1 MLKSVLVTLVLVASV
16 SSFAKG
22 DRAAKDAEIKKACA
36 AELAASGCGDKELGK
51 GLLKCL
57 HAYKK
62 EHKDMVISDSCKN
75 ERKELREMRQS
86 RRAEKGEAKASEVK
100 K

>member
-1 MLKSVLVTLVLVASV
+1 MLKSVMVTLVLVASV

-22 DRAAKDAEIKKACA
+22 EQRAAKDAEIKKACA
-36 AELAASGCGDKELGK
+36 AEIAASGCGDKDLGK

-62 EHKDMVISDSCKN
+62 EHKDMVISESCKN
-75 ERKELREMRQS
+75 GRKELREARQ
-86 RRAEKGEAKASEVK
+86 AKKFESKPAEVK
-100 K
+100 

>member
-1 MLKSVLVTLVLVASV
+1 MLKSVFVTLLLVASA

-22 DRAAKDAEIKKACA
+22 DRAAKDAEFKKACA
-36 AELAASGCGDKELGK
+36 AEIAASGCGDKDLGK

-62 EHKDMVISDSCKN
+62 EHKDMEFSESCKS
-75 ERKELREMRQS
+75 ERKELREERQ
-86 RRAEKGEAKASEVK
+86 AKKAEAKPTELK

>member
-1 MLKSVLVTLVLVASV
+1 MLKSVLVSLVLVASV

-22 DRAAKDAEIKKACA
+22 DHAAKDAEIKSACS
-36 AELAASGCGDKELGK
+36 AEIAASGCGDKDLGK

-62 EHKDMVISDSCKN
+62 EHKDMVVSESCKSL
-75 ERKELREMRQS
+75 RKELRDKRQS
-86 RRAEKGEAKASEVK
+86 KKEAKAESKAGESK
-100 K
+100 E

>member
-1 MLKSVLVTLVLVASV
+1 MMVALVLVASV
-16 SSFAKG
+16 SSFAKE
-22 DRAAKDAEIKKACA
+22 DRSAKDAELKSACS
-36 AELAASGCGDKELGK
+36 AEIAASGCGGKDLGK

-62 EHKDMVISDSCKN
+62 EHKDMVVSESCKN
-75 ERKELREMRQS
+75 LRKEFK
-86 RRAEKGEAKASEVK
+86 EKREAKKSEAQPEVK